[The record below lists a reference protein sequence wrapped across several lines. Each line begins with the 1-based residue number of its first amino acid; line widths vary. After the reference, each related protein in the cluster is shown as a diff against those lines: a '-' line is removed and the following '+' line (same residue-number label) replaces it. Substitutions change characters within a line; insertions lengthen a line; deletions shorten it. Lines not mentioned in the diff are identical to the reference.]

1 MSKVLNSTLRQ
12 ATQLTFLSIML
23 WNGLSSSSQATSIY
37 VMYSREYILSADFK
51 LPTIES
57 PKRNLYKKQP
67 INIHFEI
74 PFFTVSGFQVRYL
87 KIVDRSGYKAS
98 PWVKYLTK
106 NGEYQIRMNWW
117 YAQYCFDG
125 LYLIVLSW
133 EWALSQNMSHPS
145 SRPTI
150 HSSKAAIW
158 GSSWASRVAEN
169 LVDLTIAK
177 FRDTIDAKSNQ
188 CI

>member
-1 MSKVLNSTLRQ
+1 MDHQAIRWAQVTPVL
-12 ATQLTFLSIML
+12 F
-23 WNGLSSSSQATSIY
+23 
-37 VMYSREYILSADFK
+37 REYVLSADFK

-106 NGEYQIRMNWW
+106 NGEYQIRMN
-117 YAQYCFDG
+117 
-125 LYLIVLSW
+125 
-133 EWALSQNMSHPS
+133 
-145 SRPTI
+145 
-150 HSSKAAIW
+150 
-158 GSSWASRVAEN
+158 
-169 LVDLTIAK
+169 
-177 FRDTIDAKSNQ
+177 
-188 CI
+188 